1 VSLRTT
7 TDWDAKTYDRL
18 AAPQEEW
25 ARRVLERFSLDGTE
39 TVLDAGCGSGRVTK
53 LLLDRLPHGRVIGV
67 DGSPSMI
74 ETARESLAERGNR
87 VRLLNSDLLQLSPDL
102 LEAETGDRSVDV
114 VFSNAT
120 FHWIADHDRLFE
132 AIHSV
137 LRPGG
142 RLIAQCGGKGNVVE
156 WVEAVRRAADQEP
169 FAPHIGDFEPW
180 NFAGP
185 DETERRL
192 ADAGFQRVRCWL
204 EETPPILP
212 DDPREY
218 VAVVGL
224 APHRERLPEELRE
237 RFIDAVI
244 AELPRPP
251 ELRYIR
257 LNIVGVSPR

>member
-1 VSLRTT
+1 VSPRTT

-25 ARRVLERFSLDGTE
+25 GRRVLERFSLEGSE

-53 LLLDRLPHGRVIGV
+53 LLLERLPRGQVVGV

-74 ETARESLAERGNR
+74 ETARESLAEHGNQ
-87 VRLLNSDLLQLSPDL
+87 VRLVNLDLLELSPDL
-102 LEAETGDRSVDV
+102 LEAEAGQRSVDV

-142 RLIAQCGGKGNVVE
+142 RLVAQCGGKGNVLE
-156 WVEAVRRAADQEP
+156 WVAAVRGAADQEP
-169 FAPHIGDFEPW
+169 FAPHIGGFEPW

-192 ADAGFQRVRCWL
+192 ADAGFEQVRCWL

-224 APHRERLPEELRE
+224 APHQERLPEELRE
-237 RFIDAVI
+237 PFVDSVVG
-244 AELPRPP
+244 ELPQPP

-257 LNIVGVSPR
+257 LNIDARRPA

>member
-1 VSLRTT
+1 
-7 TDWDAKTYDRL
+7 
-18 AAPQEEW
+18 
-25 ARRVLERFSLDGTE
+25 
-39 TVLDAGCGSGRVTK
+39 VTK
-53 LLLDRLPHGRVIGV
+53 LLLERLPRGKVVGV

-74 ETARESLAERGNR
+74 ETARESLAEHGNQ
-87 VRLLNSDLLQLSPDL
+87 VRLVNLDLLELSPDL
-102 LEAETGDRSVDV
+102 LEAEAGQRAVDV

-142 RLIAQCGGKGNVVE
+142 RLVAQCGGRGNVVE
-156 WVEAVRRAADQEP
+156 WIGAVRRAAGQKP
-169 FAPHIGDFEPW
+169 FAAHIGDFEPW

-192 ADAGFQRVRCWL
+192 ADAGFEEVRCWL

-218 VAVVGL
+218 IAVVGL
-224 APHRERLPEELRE
+224 APHQERLPEELRQP
-237 RFIDAVI
+237 FIDAVVG
-244 AELPRPP
+244 ELPTPP
-251 ELRYIR
+251 ELRYVR
-257 LNIVGVSPR
+257 LNIDARRPA

>member
-1 VSLRTT
+1 L
-7 TDWDAKTYDRL
+7 
-18 AAPQEEW
+18 
-25 ARRVLERFSLDGTE
+25 
-39 TVLDAGCGSGRVTK
+39 
-53 LLLDRLPHGRVIGV
+53 
-67 DGSPSMI
+67 
-74 ETARESLAERGNR
+74 
-87 VRLLNSDLLQLSPDL
+87 DLLQLSPDL
-102 LEAETGDRSVDV
+102 LEAETGRRSVEV

-137 LRPGG
+137 LRAGG
-142 RLIAQCGGKGNVVE
+142 RLIAQCGGRGNVAE
-156 WVEAVRRAADQEP
+156 WIGAVRRAAGQEP

-180 NFAGP
+180 NFAGA

-192 ADAGFQRVRCWL
+192 ADAGFEQVRCWL

-224 APHRERLPEELRE
+224 APHQERLPEELRE
-237 RFIDAVI
+237 PFVDAVV

-257 LNIVGVSPR
+257 LNIDARRPA